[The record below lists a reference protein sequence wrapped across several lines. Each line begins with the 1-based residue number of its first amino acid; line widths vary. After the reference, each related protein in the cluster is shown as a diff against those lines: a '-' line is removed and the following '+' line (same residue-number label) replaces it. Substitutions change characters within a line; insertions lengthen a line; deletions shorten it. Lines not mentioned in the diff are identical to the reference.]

1 MSLTNKTKIQF
12 SGNMLNS
19 LTWWK
24 PPKTLPHVV
33 SLTHMPAIYHPLT
46 DWQTGKLIHPPII
59 ACIQVHMDKESA
71 PVTWEE
77 VELNWMENYG
87 YGLGRGGS
95 FFSHW
100 LPLSLPLQIPRSR
113 GVSVILIAHI

>member
-1 MSLTNKTKIQF
+1 
-12 SGNMLNS
+12 
-19 LTWWK
+19 
-24 PPKTLPHVV
+24 
-33 SLTHMPAIYHPLT
+33 
-46 DWQTGKLIHPPII
+46 
-59 ACIQVHMDKESA
+59 MDKESA